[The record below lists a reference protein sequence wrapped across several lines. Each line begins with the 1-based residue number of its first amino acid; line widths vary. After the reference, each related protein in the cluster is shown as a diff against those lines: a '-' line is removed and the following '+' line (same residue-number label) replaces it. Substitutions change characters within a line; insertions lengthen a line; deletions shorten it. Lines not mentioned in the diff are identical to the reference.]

1 MYQIM
6 QMTEQVEEK
15 VIRHKM
21 KTDDQHEQKERLD
34 MDKALMVRCKE
45 IAVKKVL
52 EILFGQMVLIIGL
65 EIMEQAVQVIMMSQ
79 LNFG

>member
-1 MYQIM
+1 MYQIT

-34 MDKALMVRCKE
+34 MDKALMVQYKE
-45 IAVKKVL
+45 IANLKEL
-52 EILFGQMVLIIGL
+52 EILFGQI
-65 EIMEQAVQVIMMSQ
+65 Q
-79 LNFG
+79 